1 MKLINKEEALFV
13 LESNSWNIDEW
24 NKPIELRQAG
34 LLANDMD
41 YRRISEIEIVE
52 AIPIEWLLKW
62 NKAQATRGLCNV
74 KEMIKDWRKENETN
88 NI

>member
-1 MKLINKEEALFV
+1 MKLIDAV
-13 LESNSWNIDEW
+13 
-24 NKPIELRQAG
+24 G
-34 LLANDMD
+34 LKIRLGKRYANDE
-41 YRRISEIEIVE
+41 RRIREIFKETIDDMPTIE

-74 KEMIKDWRKENETN
+74 KEMISDWRKENETN